1 MYSLP
6 IVSYGDFW
14 RMAKD
19 RSITW
24 GGTLVLAGST
34 LVYAPV
40 DNLPTGID
48 LKLPSLEG
56 LSLTARPPVNQT
68 GAAFT
73 AMPDTTMSDS
83 TMPGT
88 VSVDIP
94 GTLAQPAGISAV
106 EEGGVGTAVL
116 GEQITYAYR
125 IEDVEIPITTEYVE
139 SPKVL
144 PGTTQIQEEGAI
156 GIQRQVIRTTT
167 VAGEVGEEEIIHQF
181 TLNSPKKR
189 VVMQNTQPVERVEAD
204 LSQYTVVNTFGV
216 EATAY
221 TYTGNPTASGV
232 YPREGLIAVD
242 PRVIPLGT
250 EVYVEGYG
258 YAIAADTGGAIK
270 GNIIDVFFPSFQ
282 TCIEWGRRPVTIHIL
297 AKKTEG

>member
-14 RMAKD
+14 RTAKD
-19 RSITW
+19 RSLTW
-24 GGTLVLAGST
+24 GGTLILAGST

-40 DNLPTGID
+40 NNLPNNNID
-48 LKLPSLEG
+48 LRLPSFDG
-56 LSLTARPPVNQT
+56 LNFPSGQNAN
-68 GAAFT
+68 AATYEPLADF
-73 AMPDTTMSDS
+73 P
-83 TMPGT
+83 T
-88 VSVDIP
+88 VEMLATDAASV
-94 GTLAQPAGISAV
+94 SATSADVVESIQV
-106 EEGGVGTAVL
+106 EEGGVSLL

-139 SPKVL
+139 SLKVF
-144 PGTTQIQEEGAI
+144 PGTTQVQEEGAPAV
-156 GIQRQVIRTTT
+156 QRQVIRTTL
-167 VAGEVGEEEIIHQF
+167 VGGEVTEEEVIHQF
-181 TLNSPKKR
+181 TLNAPKKR
-189 VVMQNTQPVERVEAD
+189 VVIQNTQPVERVEAD
-204 LSQYTVVNTFGV
+204 SSQYTVVKTFEV

-221 TYTGNPTASGV
+221 TYTGNRTATGV
-232 YPREGLIAVD
+232 WPREGLIAVD

-282 TCIEWGRRPVTIHIL
+282 TCIEWGRRPVIIHIL
-297 AKKTEG
+297 EKKSQV

>member
-48 LKLPSLEG
+48 FKLPSLEG
-56 LSLTARPPVNQT
+56 LSLTASSHLNQ
-68 GAAFT
+68 
-73 AMPDTTMSDS
+73 PDLALTPMADSPMSDTIS
-83 TMPGT
+83 M
-88 VSVDIP
+88 DIQ
-94 GTLAQPAGISAV
+94 GTLVEPTGISQV
-106 EEGGVGTAVL
+106 EEGEVGTTVVA
-116 GEQITYAYR
+116 EQITYAYR
-125 IEDVEIPITTEYVE
+125 IVDVEIPITTEYIE

-144 PGTTQIQEEGAI
+144 PGTTQIQEEGAL
-156 GIQRQVIRTTT
+156 GVQRQVIRTAM
-167 VAGEVGEEEIIHQF
+167 VGGEATEEEIIHQF
-181 TLNSPKKR
+181 TLNAPKKR
-189 VVMQNTQPVERVEAD
+189 VVMQNTQPVERVEVD

-221 TYTGNPTASGV
+221 TYTGNPTATGV

-297 AKKTEG
+297 AKKSEG